1 MATLPKGVI
10 VDPVTGNYL
19 YKGVIFPPGGTPSDI
34 QNIVSS
40 VDSGTSASYSI
51 PDPVSGDTLKFT
63 VNPASASADS
73 IANYNNLVNS
83 QPGISA
89 VSETKTQPSSVA
101 DIPVNSAINPSGN
114 PGPNTQVFDDGSTLQ
129 TFEDG
134 STLAT
139 ATDGTTTSSPAPD
152 EFPPVPPQDPTS
164 GPVSP
169 VGPAYDDDG
178 NLLPGW
184 SLDENNN
191 PVWVG
196 GDFVE
201 PATQASADQSRADAT
216 AAAAGGSGS
225 GGRSLN
231 VPKGA
236 MPSTMPGAMAQWSEA
251 KDLRVK
257 LRVPPDY
264 LVGPAAGPASII
276 QKNGGIL
283 FPYTPT
289 ISVDN
294 QANYA
299 LQNPLHSNYPL
310 YFYKNSSVG
319 PIQVTAKFTVQ
330 NEFEGAVLLG
340 VIHLLRSLVKMKFG
354 DDHDA
359 GSPPPVCRFDAYGDY
374 MMNNVPVSI
383 ASWRHELPDGVD
395 YIAVGRQGSPT
406 TYGHSMVPVMSSI
419 SLTLNV
425 MYSRREMLAHNV
437 SSWNTGGLSGR
448 GYI

>member
-1 MATLPKGVI
+1 MAFTPSSLGTPESNLAVAQHNLEFSQTQLAKYQALSSFETDPAKIASINEEIAAYQADI
-10 VDPVTGNYL
+10 VDYQEKVTGYQDLIN
-19 YKGVIFPPGGTPSDI
+19 
-34 QNIVSS
+34 
-40 VDSGTSASYSI
+40 A
-51 PDPVSGDTLKFT
+51 
-63 VNPASASADS
+63 NPAIPADPAVITAKDSQLPAST
-73 IANYNNLVNS
+73 
-83 QPGISA
+83 PGI
-89 VSETKTQPSSVA
+89 
-101 DIPVNSAINPSGN
+101 
-114 PGPNTQVFDDGSTLQ
+114 QVFDDGSTLQ
-129 TFEDG
+129 TLDDG

-152 EFPPVPPQDPTS
+152 EFPTVPEQNPTT
-164 GPVSP
+164 GTPSP
-169 VGPAYDDDG
+169 VGPAYDDEG
-178 NLLPGW
+178 NLYPGW
-184 SLDENNN
+184 SLDENGN
-191 PVWVG
+191 PVYVG

-201 PATQASADQSRADAT
+201 PATQASADQSRSDFIKAST
-216 AAAAGGSGS
+216 NGSGS

-236 MPSTMPGAMAQWSEA
+236 TPTNDPGAFAQWSEA

-264 LVGPAAGPASII
+264 LIGPAAGPANII

-283 FPYTPT
+283 FPYTPQ

-294 QANYA
+294 QASYTT
-299 LQNPLHSNYPL
+299 QNPLHSNYPL

-340 VIHLLRSLVKMKFG
+340 VIHLLRALVKMKFG
-354 DDHDA
+354 DDPDA

-395 YIAVGRQGSPT
+395 YIAVGRQGSPP
-406 TYGHSMVPVMSSI
+406 TYGHSMVPVLSTI
-419 SLTLNV
+419 SLTLNI

-437 SSWNTGGLSGR
+437 SSWNKGSLRGR

>member
-1 MATLPKGVI
+1 MAFTPSSLGTPESNLAIAQHNLDFSQTQLEKYQTLLSFETDPAKIASINEEITAYQADI
-10 VDPVTGNYL
+10 VDYQEKVTGYQDLIN
-19 YKGVIFPPGGTPSDI
+19 
-34 QNIVSS
+34 
-40 VDSGTSASYSI
+40 A
-51 PDPVSGDTLKFT
+51 
-63 VNPASASADS
+63 NPATPADPAVVTATDSQLPAST
-73 IANYNNLVNS
+73 
-83 QPGISA
+83 PGI
-89 VSETKTQPSSVA
+89 
-101 DIPVNSAINPSGN
+101 
-114 PGPNTQVFDDGSTLQ
+114 QVFDDGSTLQ

-152 EFPPVPPQDPTS
+152 EFPTVPPENPTT
-164 GPVSP
+164 GTPSP
-169 VGPAYDDDG
+169 VGTPYDDDG
-178 NLLPGW
+178 NLNPGW

-191 PVWVG
+191 PVYVG

-236 MPSTMPGAMAQWSEA
+236 TPSAIPGALAQWSEA

-264 LVGPAAGPASII
+264 LVGPAAGPANII

-283 FPYTPT
+283 FPYTPQ

-294 QANYA
+294 QASYTS
-299 LQNPLHSNYPL
+299 QNPLHSNYPL

-340 VIHLLRSLVKMKFG
+340 VIHLLRALVKMKFG

-395 YIAVGRQGSPT
+395 YIAVGRQGSPP
-406 TYGHSMVPVMSSI
+406 TYGHSMVPVLSTI

-425 MYSRREMLAHNV
+425 MYSRREMLAHNI
-437 SSWNTGGLSGR
+437 SSWNTGGLRGR